1 MNGVDLTVI
10 LLILVAGLALFGI
23 AILIVEL
30 MYGGD
35 DNGDGA

>member
-1 MNGVDLTVI
+1 MGFDLTVVI
-10 LLILVAGLALFGI
+10 LILVAGLALFGM
-23 AILIVEL
+23 AVLVVEL